1 MILLV
6 MPCCAAWQVNSVVP
20 LHASQPPAWGMALA
34 LVAAPNVAQQGNLK
48 KNFLSLVELLDFCI
62 DR

>member
-34 LVAAPNVAQQGNLK
+34 LVAGPNVAQQGNLK
-48 KNFLSLVELLDFCI
+48 KKLSFIGGVVRFLH
-62 DR
+62 

>member
-6 MPCCAAWQVNSVVP
+6 MPCCAARQVNSVVP

-48 KNFLSLVELLDFCI
+48 KKLSFIGGVVRFLH
-62 DR
+62 